1 MWLLRGAARN
11 QKAVINFLR
20 QLIIHDFWLKLFSLA
35 LAVVTWFTVS
45 YAIQRRST
53 PAGNITLNTYQ
64 LTFYKVPVVVLSSAS
79 DVHDFRVDPR
89 EVQVTVQGE
98 PAVLEK
104 LQSNEIRA
112 TVDLTGIEG
121 PADLRKRIDVSTP
134 SGVTYVRVFPPDVKV
149 IFPRN

>member
-89 EVQVTVQGE
+89 EVQVTVQG
-98 PAVLEK
+98 
-104 LQSNEIRA
+104 
-112 TVDLTGIEG
+112 D
-121 PADLRKRIDVSTP
+121 RKSV
-134 SGVTYVRVFPPDVKV
+134 V
-149 IFPRN
+149 